1 MELTQRLHD
10 MLEFLA
16 TDRLGADEFVVEL
29 DRLEEHYAQ
38 KLELVAGLQFSPE
51 YMEGKTLQE
60 HFRLQTE
67 RLFEALDWM
76 RDFAQSRELE
86 WAERSLAVSE
96 EAENALREIRSALED
111 EMERNQGGGMLF

>member
-16 TDRLGADEFVVEL
+16 NDRLGADEFVLEL

-38 KLELVAGLQFSPE
+38 KLELVAGLQFSPD

-76 RDFAQSRELE
+76 RDCFLATIARAPVSSICTSHTLHRGWRTLRLAPAPHASRIC
-86 WAERSLAVSE
+86 SIIS
-96 EAENALREIRSALED
+96 
-111 EMERNQGGGMLF
+111 